1 MDYQQIIDIAHKT
14 FKIEIEELIH
24 VSSKINQNFAQAA
37 QAIFEAK
44 GRLIVT
50 GIGKSGNIAQ
60 KLVATFNSTGTPAIF
75 MHAAD
80 ALHGDLGILQK
91 EDVVICI
98 SNSGNSPEIKVLIP
112 FIKQRGNILIA
123 ITGKLNS
130 YLAQSADFILDSA
143 VNREACLNNLAP
155 TSSTMAQL
163 ALGDALAV
171 ALMHLNNF
179 TVEDF
184 AKSHPGGALG
194 KKLFL
199 TLADI
204 VQSNNKPFVDIQSDL
219 SFVIDEITKK
229 RQGAA
234 VVLHQNTI
242 VGIIT
247 DGDIRRMLQKNLNLT
262 GFIAQDIMT
271 KNPKTVSLGMLAV
284 DALDLMQ
291 TNNISQLVVVNDNG
305 DFAGIIHIHDLI
317 KEGLID

>member
-271 KNPKTVSLGMLAV
+271 KNPKTVSLGTLAV

>member
-1 MDYQQIIDIAHKT
+1 MDYQQIIGIAQNT
-14 FKIEIEELIH
+14 FKIEIEELMN
-24 VSSKINQNFAQAA
+24 VSSKINQNFAKAA

-80 ALHGDLGILQK
+80 VLHGDLGILQK

-204 VQSNNKPFVDIQSDL
+204 VQSNQKPFVDIHSDL

-234 VVLHQNTI
+234 VVLNQNKI
-242 VGIIT
+242 LGIIT

-271 KNPKTVSLGMLAV
+271 KNPKTVSLGTLAV

-291 TNNISQLVVVNDNG
+291 NNNISQLVVVNESG
-305 DFAGIIHIHDLI
+305 DYAGIVHIHDLI

>member
-271 KNPKTVSLGMLAV
+271 KNPKSVSLGTLAV

>member
-1 MDYQQIIDIAHKT
+1 MDYQQIIGIAQNT
-14 FKIEIEELIH
+14 FKIEIEELMN
-24 VSSKINQNFAQAA
+24 VSSKINQNFAKAA

-204 VQSNNKPFVDIQSDL
+204 VQSNQKPFVDIHSDL

-234 VVLHQNTI
+234 VVLNQNKI
-242 VGIIT
+242 LGIIT

-271 KNPKTVSLGMLAV
+271 KNPKTVSLGTLAV

-291 TNNISQLVVVNDNG
+291 NNNISQLVVVNESG
-305 DFAGIIHIHDLI
+305 DYAGIVHIHDLI

>member
-37 QAIFEAK
+37 HAIFEAK

-130 YLAQSADFILDSA
+130 YLALSADFILDSA

-271 KNPKTVSLGMLAV
+271 KNPKSVSLSTLAV

>member
-37 QAIFEAK
+37 HAIFEAK

-130 YLAQSADFILDSA
+130 YLALSADFILDSA

-204 VQSNNKPFVDIQSDL
+204 VQSNHKPFVDIQSDL

-271 KNPKTVSLGMLAV
+271 KNPKSVSLSTLAV

>member
-98 SNSGNSPEIKVLIP
+98 SNSGNSPE
-112 FIKQRGNILIA
+112 

-271 KNPKTVSLGMLAV
+271 KNPKTVSLGTLAV

>member
-1 MDYQQIIDIAHKT
+1 
-14 FKIEIEELIH
+14 
-24 VSSKINQNFAQAA
+24 
-37 QAIFEAK
+37 
-44 GRLIVT
+44 
-50 GIGKSGNIAQ
+50 
-60 KLVATFNSTGTPAIF
+60 

-130 YLAQSADFILDSA
+130 YLALSADFILDSA

-271 KNPKTVSLGMLAV
+271 KNPKSVSLSTLAV

>member
-1 MDYQQIIDIAHKT
+1 MDYQQIIGIAQNT
-14 FKIEIEELIH
+14 FKIEIEELMN
-24 VSSKINQNFAQAA
+24 VSSKINQNFAKAA

-91 EDVVICI
+91 EDIVICI

-204 VQSNNKPFVDIQSDL
+204 VQSNLKPFVDIQSNL

-271 KNPKTVSLGMLAV
+271 KNPKTVSLGTLAV

-291 TNNISQLVVVNDNG
+291 TNNISQLVVVNESG
-305 DFAGIIHIHDLI
+305 DYAGIVHIHDLI

>member
-1 MDYQQIIDIAHKT
+1 MDYQQIIGIAQNT
-14 FKIEIEELIH
+14 FKIEIEELMN
-24 VSSKINQNFAQAA
+24 VSSKINQNFAKAA

-204 VQSNNKPFVDIQSDL
+204 VQSNQKPFVDIHSDL

-234 VVLHQNTI
+234 VVLNQNKI
-242 VGIIT
+242 LGIIT

-262 GFIAQDIMT
+262 GFIEQDIMT
-271 KNPKTVSLGMLAV
+271 KNPKTVSLGTLAV

-291 TNNISQLVVVNDNG
+291 NNNISQLVVVNESG
-305 DFAGIIHIHDLI
+305 DYAGIVHIHDLI